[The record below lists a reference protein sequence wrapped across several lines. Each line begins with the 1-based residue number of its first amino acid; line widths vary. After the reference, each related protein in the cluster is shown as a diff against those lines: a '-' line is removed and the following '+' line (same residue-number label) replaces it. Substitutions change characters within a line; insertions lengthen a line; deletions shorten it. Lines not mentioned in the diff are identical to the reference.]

1 MSPRIG
7 LDLRAILQAATELA
21 DQQGYK
27 EVSLASLAQ
36 KLKVRSPSLYN
47 HVNGLTGLR
56 RALALHGLS
65 QLTSDLT
72 SSAVGRSG
80 DEAIR
85 AMSLAY
91 VAYARRHPG
100 LYEATLQAPAEGD
113 AEHKQAS
120 QVTLGLISRVLDAYQ
135 LSDEMKLH
143 AIRSFRS
150 LLHGFASLEQQGA
163 FKLPLDLDVTLQ
175 VLIDTYLAGIVRL
188 QSMPANTEGTQGEVL
203 KHAQQPEED

>member
-7 LDLRAILQAATELA
+7 LDLPAILQAATELA
-21 DQQGYK
+21 DQHGFK

-36 KLKVRSPSLYN
+36 KLQVRSPSLYN

-56 RALALHGLS
+56 RALTLHGLS
-65 QLTSDLT
+65 MLTADLT
-72 SSAVGRSG
+72 RAAVGRSG

-100 LYEATLQAPAEGD
+100 LYEATLQAPAPDD
-113 AEHKQAS
+113 AEHIEAS
-120 QVTLGLISRVLDAYQ
+120 QITIGLIRQVLDAYQ
-135 LSDEMKLH
+135 LEDEMKLH

-163 FKLPLDLDVTLQ
+163 FRLPLDLDMTLQ
-175 VLIDTYLAGIVRL
+175 VLIDTYLAGVVKL
-188 QSMPANTEGTQGEVL
+188 QKYQKDAGSLAE
-203 KHAQQPEED
+203 